1 MVQPAIDE
9 GIEQKKKKQCFSAFL
24 FFFIYIE
31 MVTLIFV
38 LYVCV

>member
-9 GIEQKKKKQCFSAFL
+9 GIKQKKKQRFSAFL
-24 FFFIYIE
+24 FFLNIE
-31 MVTLIFV
+31 MVTLPFV